1 MLLIIPS
8 HKQVD
13 QTRVRKTEHLTHLA
27 LLYVFQGM
35 HNQDLFVIPPI
46 IHHIEGAGTPMVDTR
61 HSRENA
67 NILSSRNCI
76 RLEDGQRNFI

>member
-1 MLLIIPS
+1 
-8 HKQVD
+8 
-13 QTRVRKTEHLTHLA
+13 VRETEQPTHLA
-27 LLYVFQGM
+27 LLYVLQGM

-46 IHHIEGAGTPMVDTR
+46 IHHIEGARTAMVDTR